1 MAESAWA
8 AGFSR
13 VILAGLV
20 TGLLVVS
27 GCSSDPTGRPTKP
40 AKADSAATRGGA
52 VDPQVLD
59 DVAATLFPAPGPS
72 VRRMMR
78 VSTFIGDFIVIACGA
93 TERPSIDRT
102 VERAEQDVFPDL
114 ELIRTKGLVEK
125 DPRVDRE
132 GNPLPLPGLRQ
143 GCDARSK
150 GNLFE
155 RVPSR
160 IDAMHL
166 REPWD
171 DVVATV
177 EQDPSVVALKAP
189 FAQCLRKG
197 TKGTG
202 VVVSNED
209 PAPTFLTQTDLAY
222 ARHKISTRDRER
234 RIPRLYVKCGRR
246 YFARTQALLEA
257 RRPAMIERHREL
269 LERFARELVAI
280 GYVP

>member
-1 MAESAWA
+1 MSKQLLS
-8 AGFSR
+8 GL
-13 VILAGLV
+13 LAGLV
-20 TGLLVVS
+20 LVS
-27 GCSSDPTGRPTKP
+27 GCSSDASTSSGKPGESKIAGASTGP
-40 AKADSAATRGGA
+40 AEA

-59 DVAATLFPAPGPS
+59 DVAATVFPAPGPS

-78 VSTFIGDFIVIACGA
+78 VSTFMTDFIETTCGS
-93 TERPSIDRT
+93 TERRSIDRT
-102 VERAEQDVFPDL
+102 VERAEQQVFPDL
-114 ELIRTKGLVEK
+114 ELIRTKGLVEI
-125 DPRVDRE
+125 DPRADRE
-132 GNPLPLPGLRQ
+132 GNIPPPPGFRQ

-160 IDAMHL
+160 LPAMNL
-166 REPWD
+166 REPWR

-189 FAQCLRKG
+189 FAQCLRNG

-202 VVVSNED
+202 MVISSED
-209 PAPTFLTQTDLAY
+209 PAPTFLTQSDLAWV
-222 ARHKISTRDRER
+222 RGKLTKRENER
-234 RIPRLYVKCGRR
+234 LIPRLYVKCGTA

-257 RRPAMIERHREL
+257 QRPAMIERNREL

>member
-1 MAESAWA
+1 MP
-8 AGFSR
+8 R
-13 VILAGLV
+13 LRLAGLLTV
-20 TGLLVVS
+20 LLAVS
-27 GCSSDPTGRPTKP
+27 GCSSDTTGSGPGELPKV
-40 AKADSAATRGGA
+40 DSAATGGGSA

-59 DVAATLFPAPGPS
+59 DVAATVFPAPGAG

-78 VSTFIGDFIVIACGA
+78 VQNFISDFIVITCGS
-93 TERPSIDRT
+93 TQRLSIDRT
-102 VERAEQDVFPDL
+102 VERFEQQVFPDL
-114 ELIRTKGLVEK
+114 DLIRTKGFVEK

-150 GNLFE
+150 GNIDE
-155 RVPSR
+155 RVPSWHT
-160 IDAMHL
+160 AMDL
-166 REPWD
+166 RQPWD

-177 EQDPSVVALKAP
+177 EQDPSVVALKGP
-189 FAQCLRKG
+189 FAQCLREG

-202 VVVSNED
+202 MVISGED
-209 PAPTFLTQTDLAY
+209 PASTFLTQTDLAIMRGKLSM
-222 ARHKISTRDRER
+222 ADRDR
-234 RIPRLYVKCGRR
+234 RIPRLYVRCGTA

-257 RRPAMIERHREL
+257 QRPAMIERHREL